1 MHHAKQDIL
10 ALILSIVGLGVTV
23 AIFDFFPDTIDTPR
37 DLRPPSF
44 QLRSPG
50 MRLARACLACH
61 DMTRE
66 RKLSRNGPPLWG
78 ILDQPAGSATGFPY
92 SPAFLEMAGTGLPWN
107 EETLDLF
114 LNRPHPVASE
124 PGSAFPGIEND
135 GERAALIDYLTTLR
149 DRFTPAPIKA
159 ELRSQTHSG
168 PDTREARIKRG
179 RGVAEACRACH
190 DLSRDK
196 KNVIGPYLWNI
207 VGRQAGAID
216 DFVYSASFLEKTGSE
231 WRWTP
236 FHLDRFLS
244 DPRGV
249 IPETRMLFA
258 GIKDPQRRADL
269 IAYLQTLQ

>member
-10 ALILSIVGLGVTV
+10 ALILAIVGLGVTV
-23 AIFDFFPDTIDTPR
+23 AIVDFFPDTRDTPR
-37 DLRPPSF
+37 DLRPLSF
-44 QLRSPG
+44 QLQSPG

-61 DMTRE
+61 DMTSE
-66 RKLSRNGPPLWG
+66 RKLARNGPPLWG
-78 ILDQPAGSATGFPY
+78 IMDRPAGSASGFPY
-92 SPAFLEMAGTGLPWN
+92 SPAFLEMAGTGLSWN

-114 LNRPHPVASE
+114 LIGPHSVVTDPDRSFA
-124 PGSAFPGIEND
+124 GIEKES
-135 GERAALIDYLTTLR
+135 ERAALIDYLTTLR
-149 DRFTPAPIKA
+149 ERFPSPPLQAQGRSPAP
-159 ELRSQTHSG
+159 SG
-168 PDTREARIKRG
+168 PDAGEARIRRG
-179 RGVAEACRACH
+179 RAVAETCRACH

-207 VGRQAGAID
+207 VGRQAGVID
-216 DFVYSASFLEKTGSE
+216 DFAYSASFLEKTGPE

-236 FHLDRFLS
+236 LHLDRFLN
-244 DPRGV
+244 DPKGM